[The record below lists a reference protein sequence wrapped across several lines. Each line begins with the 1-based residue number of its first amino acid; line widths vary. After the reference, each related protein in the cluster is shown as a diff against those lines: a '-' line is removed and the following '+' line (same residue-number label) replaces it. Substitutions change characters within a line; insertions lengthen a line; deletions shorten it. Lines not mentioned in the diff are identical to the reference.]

1 MTRAQFHSR
10 VSSVAQFLKASS
22 LKPGDRVLLTITPSL
37 DMFCVAVAIFA
48 LGRQGRE
55 KREGRE
61 GYTHNA

>member
-55 KREGRE
+55 KREG
-61 GYTHNA
+61 YTQHNHYA